1 MAKRKKKSEA
11 VPRHLDRLYKAVAYY
26 VEKTGGK
33 LVVVGGVQVQ
43 AWPGEGPYKF
53 VLGIKCLGR
62 KPSYSTRPQP
72 SIGTRTCESD

>member
-1 MAKRKKKSEA
+1 MAKAKKRKSPTMPA
-11 VPRHLDRLYKAVAYY
+11 HIDRLYKAVAHY

-43 AWPGEGPYKF
+43 EWPGEGPFKF

-62 KPSYSTRPQP
+62 KPKYVALDGGSAGKGQ
-72 SIGTRTCESD
+72 G